1 MKWHKNRIHTVFVKK
16 KIAFGGFLIQN
27 FSKQIKGHKNQYNL
41 CIIKIKIRKHA
52 TI

>member
-1 MKWHKNRIHTVFVKK
+1 MKRHKNRIHTVFVK